1 MIILQHLKWSNC
13 FSYGDNN
20 SIDLSDTNLTQLV
33 GTNGTG
39 KSSIPIILEEVLF
52 NKNSKGIKKS
62 DIVNRNL
69 DTDTYNI
76 SLTFEVDGEPY
87 EIESSRDKSLKVKL
101 THNGEDI
108 SSHTATNTYKQ
119 IEKILGLDFK
129 TFSQL
134 IYQSTTSSLQF
145 LTATDTTRKKFL
157 IELLNLEKYIEMF
170 NVFKDAHKS
179 VAEEVTDLKSSIQ
192 TISSWIDKNKQIDTK
207 KHILKDTIEIDT
219 EAQEEIARNKVTLN
233 DIDSLN
239 RKITQN
245 NQYIDMRD
253 AIDFKELAKT
263 PEEPSSYDDKVSE
276 IGSLKGEVQAA
287 NAVEA
292 KLQKLGHECPTCL
305 QTIDEVVKQSII
317 DEKQDIIKK
326 AKQSISL
333 LDQEVAVQK
342 HVNTLYD
349 KHIQTVSKF
358 EKYNNLVDN
367 SLPVELNDKEEIQRE
382 IEELQAIIS
391 KQLSEAKSIEA
402 HNISA
407 TRHNTEVEYVISQ
420 LSEFQD
426 ELDKK
431 QRKLNNIQDDYA
443 ILEVLKKAFSTNGL
457 VAYKIENMVKDLE
470 VSTNKYLGELS
481 DGRFELNFD
490 IANDKLNV
498 IIVDN
503 GAAINV
509 LALSSGEFARVN
521 TAMLLAIR
529 AQMAT
534 LSKTKINVLFLDEV
548 INVLDDFGKERLV
561 EILLEEPEL
570 NTFLVSHQWSH
581 PLLSK
586 MLVIKEKNISRL
598 EEG

>member
-1 MIILQHLKWSNC
+1 
-13 FSYGDNN
+13 
-20 SIDLSDTNLTQLV
+20 
-33 GTNGTG
+33 
-39 KSSIPIILEEVLF
+39 
-52 NKNSKGIKKS
+52 
-62 DIVNRNL
+62 
-69 DTDTYNI
+69 
-76 SLTFEVDGEPY
+76 
-87 EIESSRDKSLKVKL
+87 
-101 THNGEDI
+101 
-108 SSHTATNTYKQ
+108 
-119 IEKILGLDFK
+119 
-129 TFSQL
+129 
-134 IYQSTTSSLQF
+134 
-145 LTATDTTRKKFL
+145 
-157 IELLNLEKYIEMF
+157 
-170 NVFKDAHKS
+170 
-179 VAEEVTDLKSSIQ
+179 
-192 TISSWIDKNKQIDTK
+192 
-207 KHILKDTIEIDT
+207 
-219 EAQEEIARNKVTLN
+219 
-233 DIDSLN
+233 
-239 RKITQN
+239 
-245 NQYIDMRD
+245 MRD

-349 KHIQTVSKF
+349 KHSQTVSKF

-391 KQLSEAKSIEA
+391 KQLSEAKSVEA